1 MNIFNTVTVCLLPVA
16 VEPQR
21 HSVEPANV
29 VKPSPLN
36 RPPPTSVVA
45 APPPQ
50 SHGSHTQSS
59 TEGLSLSPACNE
71 YASFLRQTYLDNTIT
86 SHQKWPPV
94 AVKKYINLASIEK
107 NNKRD
112 LDDFTK
118 AAAFRG
124 DIDAIV
130 CKKEPFQLEQLAK
143 LPDGSKP
150 KLVLVEGAPGAGKST
165 FAWKFCHQWGK
176 RKLLGEY
183 PLLVLLRLREKAMQ
197 DASSIADLFYHPKR
211 RIRPALAEEIEESQ
225 GEGLLLVL
233 EGFDDAAPSLQKEGS
248 LLMNIIS
255 GRLLPKATI
264 LVTSRPSAT
273 AVIHRTCA
281 SRISQH
287 IEVLGFTKDD
297 INSYIQAAMPQS
309 AHSTFEQYLS
319 LHPHIRAMMYNPL
332 HCAIAVEVYKVRQA
346 ASKSDARTITELYKA
361 LLIDLLLRYLYAHP
375 EYKDREWTLNSFTD
389 LPSEVYTQLCEI
401 SRLAYKGTCKGQTT
415 FLLPPGKLETL
426 GLLQVVP
433 ALYHG
438 RGVESSYSFLH
449 LTVQEFLTAFYLTCC
464 DNRVLIQ
471 VFREEYRNPRWQT
484 VLRFLAG
491 LTRLAFL
498 FADRSL
504 WQWLMAML
512 RIERNSPQSL
522 RSVDSLSVVHWVH
535 ESQNSRV
542 LEFFGNTSIE
552 YRNRTVTPF
561 ECYELGFCVAQCGV
575 RTLKLEGCCI
585 DKEGA
590 AMLALGMKCQE
601 PTNIRMKQLSL
612 HFNNDI
618 LLGQAGAVE
627 LLSVITAFPCLTTV
641 DLRDTNIGLEDC
653 QVLGQ
658 MMSSHTQLMELNIGN
673 NALSSEAI
681 KLVIAGIGRNENT
694 KLEKLDLSENTFTL
708 EDTTALSSLIMVN
721 NTITHLELWRC
732 GIGPNG
738 SCLLAA
744 ALKNNS
750 SLKYIN
756 INYNDI
762 QDKGGVAIASALK
775 VNHTLEN
782 IIIRDYSMGADGVSQ
797 LVASA
802 RYGLKI
808 ELYWHYK
815 ASINWYHWI
824 SPNISWW

>member
-1 MNIFNTVTVCLLPVA
+1 MFSVTV
-16 VEPQR
+16 EPR
-21 HSVEPANV
+21 SHSVEPANV
-29 VKPSPLN
+29 VEPSPRN
-36 RPPPTSVVA
+36 RPPPTSAVP

-50 SHGSHTQSS
+50 SHGPHTQSS
-59 TEGLSLSPACNE
+59 TEGLSLSPACSE
-71 YASFLRQTYLDNTIT
+71 YASFLRQTYLDATIT

-94 AVKKYINLASIEK
+94 AVKKYINLASIDK
-107 NNKRD
+107 NNKCD

-124 DIDAIV
+124 DIDAII

-165 FAWKFCHQWGK
+165 FAWKFCRQWGK
-176 RKLLGEY
+176 RKLLGES

-197 DASSIADLFYHPKR
+197 DASTIADLFYHPD
-211 RIRPALAEEIEESQ
+211 PEIQKGTVSHLQRSQ

-233 EGFDDAAPSLQKEGS
+233 EGFDEAAPSLQNEGS

-264 LVTSRPSAT
+264 IVTSRPSAT

-287 IEVLGFTKDD
+287 IEVLGFTKED

-309 AHSTFEQYLS
+309 AHSSFEQYLS
-319 LHPHIRAMMYNPL
+319 LHPHIKAMMYNPL

-401 SRLAYKGTCKGQTT
+401 SRLAYEGTCKGQTT

-426 GLLQVVP
+426 GLLQDVP

-449 LTVQEFLTAFYLTCC
+449 LTVQEFLTAFHLSRC
-464 DNRVLIQ
+464 DIRVLIQ

-504 WQWLMAML
+504 WQQLKVVF
-512 RIERNSPQSL
+512 RIERNSAQSL

-542 LEFFGNTSIE
+542 LEFFFGDTPDIE
-552 YRNRTVTPF
+552 YDSRTLTPF
-561 ECYELGFCVAQCGV
+561 DCYELGFCVAQCGV
-575 RTLKLEGCCI
+575 RTLELERCGI
-585 DKEGA
+585 DKEGV

-601 PTNIRMKQLSL
+601 PANIRMKQLSL
-612 HFNNDI
+612 WGN
-618 LLGQAGAVE
+618 LGIGRAGAVE
-627 LLSVITAFPCLTTV
+627 LLSVVAAFPCLTT
-641 DLRDTNIGLEDC
+641 LNLSSTNIGLEDC
-653 QVLGQ
+653 QVLGR
-658 MMSSHTQLMELNIGN
+658 MMSSHTQLKELNIGAN
-673 NALSSEAI
+673 SLSSEAI
-681 KLVIAGIGRNENT
+681 QLVISGIGSNENT
-694 KLEKLDLSENTFTL
+694 KLEKLILSWNTFSLENT
-708 EDTTALSSLIMVN
+708 EALSSLLMVN
-721 NTITHLELWRC
+721 NTIKHLDLWHC
-732 GIGPNG
+732 GIGPDG
-738 SCLLAA
+738 SC

-750 SLKYIN
+750 TLKYID
-756 INYNDI
+756 ISYNGI

-775 VNHTLEN
+775 VNRTLEH
-782 IIIRDYSMGADGVSQ
+782 IEIRDDTIGAEGICQ

-802 RYGLKI
+802 RYGLKL
-808 ELYWHYK
+808 ELHYNHKSAVKWH
-815 ASINWYHWI
+815 HRI
-824 SPNISWW
+824 SPNISWSYYV

>member
-1 MNIFNTVTVCLLPVA
+1 MFSVA
-16 VEPQR
+16 VEPR
-21 HSVEPANV
+21 SHSVEPANV
-29 VKPSPLN
+29 VEPSPRN
-36 RPPPTSVVA
+36 RPPPTSAVP

-50 SHGSHTQSS
+50 SHGPRTQSS
-59 TEGLSLSPACNE
+59 TEGLFLSPACSE
-71 YASFLRQTYLDNTIT
+71 YASFLRQTYLDATIT

-94 AVKKYINLASIEK
+94 AVKKYINLASIAKGTEEGK
-107 NNKRD
+107 KCD

-130 CKKEPFQLEQLAK
+130 CRKEPFQLKQLAK

-150 KLVLVEGAPGAGKST
+150 KLVLVEGAPGVGKST
-165 FAWKFCHQWGK
+165 FAWKFCRQWGK

-183 PLLVLLRLREKAMQ
+183 PLLVLLRLRQKAMQ
-197 DASSIADLFYHPKR
+197 DASSIADLFYHPKD
-211 RIRPALAEEIEESQ
+211 RIQADVTQEMKESQ
-225 GEGLLLVL
+225 GEGSLLVL
-233 EGFDDAAPSLQKEGS
+233 EGFDEAAPSLQKDGS

-255 GRLLPKATI
+255 GCLLPKATI

-287 IEVLGFTKDD
+287 IEVLGFTKED
-297 INSYIQAAMPQS
+297 INSYIKVAVPQS

-319 LHPHIRAMMYNPL
+319 LHPHIKAMMYNPL

-346 ASKSDARTITELYKA
+346 ASKSGARTITELYKA

-375 EYKDREWTLNSFTD
+375 EYKDREWTLNTFTD
-389 LPSEVYTQLCEI
+389 LPSEVYTQLCET
-401 SRLAYKGTCKGQTT
+401 SRLAYEGTCKGQTT

-426 GLLQVVP
+426 GLLQDIP

-449 LTVQEFLTAFYLTCC
+449 LRVQEFLTAFHLSRC
-464 DNRVLIQ
+464 DIRVLIQ
-471 VFREEYRNPRWQT
+471 VCREEYRNHRWQT

-504 WQWLMAML
+504 WQRIKVVF

-542 LEFFGNTSIE
+542 LEFFFGDTPDIE
-552 YRNRTVTPF
+552 YDSRTVTPF
-561 ECYELGFCVAQCGV
+561 DCYELGVCVAQCGV
-575 RTLKLEGCCI
+575 RTLKLQQCSI

-601 PTNIRMKQLSL
+601 PAKIRMTQLSL
-612 HFNNDI
+612 SGNYI
-618 LLGQAGAVE
+618 IGRAGAVE
-627 LLSVITAFPCLTTV
+627 LLSVVAAFPCLTTLN
-641 DLRDTNIGLEDC
+641 LRYTNIGLEVC
-653 QVLGQ
+653 QVLGR
-658 MMSSHTQLMELNIGN
+658 MMSSHTQLKELDIALNY
-673 NALSSEAI
+673 LSSEAI
-681 KLVIAGIGRNENT
+681 QLVISGIGGNENT
-694 KLEKLDLSENTFTL
+694 KLEKLILLNNTFSLGNT
-708 EDTTALSSLIMVN
+708 EALSSLLMVN
-721 NTITHLELWRC
+721 NTIKHLNLRCC
-732 GIGPNG
+732 GIGPDG

-744 ALKNNS
+744 GLKNNS
-750 SLKYIN
+750 SLKYIRIGGN
-756 INYNDI
+756 RI

-775 VNHTLEN
+775 VNRTLEH
-782 IIIRDYSMGADGVSQ
+782 IDIRDDTIGAEGICQ

-802 RYGLKI
+802 RYGLKL
-808 ELYWHYK
+808 ELHDIHKSAVKWH
-815 ASINWYHWI
+815 HRI
-824 SPNISWW
+824 SPNISW

>member
-1 MNIFNTVTVCLLPVA
+1 MFSVA
-16 VEPQR
+16 VEPR
-21 HSVEPANV
+21 SHSVEPANIV
-29 VKPSPLN
+29 EPAPRN
-36 RPPPTSVVA
+36 RPPPTSAVP

-50 SHGSHTQSS
+50 SHGPHTQSS
-59 TEGLSLSPACNE
+59 TEGLSQSPACSE
-71 YASFLRQTYLDNTIT
+71 YASFLRQTYLDATIT

-94 AVKKYINLASIEK
+94 AVKKYINLASIAKGAEDGK
-107 NNKRD
+107 KCD

-150 KLVLVEGAPGAGKST
+150 KVVLVEGAPGAGKST
-165 FAWKFCHQWGK
+165 FAWKFCRQWGK

-197 DASSIADLFYHPKR
+197 DASSIADLFYHPD
-211 RIRPALAEEIEESQ
+211 PEIQKGTVSHLQ
-225 GEGLLLVL
+225 RSHGEGLLLVL
-233 EGFDDAAPSLQKEGS
+233 EGFDEAAPSLQKDGS

-255 GRLLPKATI
+255 GRHLPKATI

-287 IEVLGFTKDD
+287 IEVLGFTKED

-309 AHSTFEQYLS
+309 VHSSFEQYLS
-319 LHPHIRAMMYNPL
+319 LHPHIKAMMYNPL

-401 SRLAYKGTCKGQTT
+401 SRLAYEGTCKGQTT

-426 GLLQVVP
+426 GLLQDVP

-449 LTVQEFLTAFYLTCC
+449 LTVQEFLTAFHLSCC
-464 DNRVLIQ
+464 DIRVLIQ

-504 WQWLMAML
+504 WQRLKVVF
-512 RIERNSPQSL
+512 RVERNSPQSL
-522 RSVDSLSVVHWVH
+522 RSVDLLSVVHWVH

-542 LEFFGNTSIE
+542 LEFFFGDTPDIIASHFVF
-552 YRNRTVTPF
+552 RTVTPF
-561 ECYELGFCVAQCGV
+561 DCYELGFCVAQCGV
-575 RTLKLEGCCI
+575 RTLKLERCSI
-585 DKEGA
+585 DKEGV

-601 PTNIRMKQLSL
+601 PANIRMTQLSL
-612 HFNNDI
+612 WGNGGI
-618 LLGQAGAVE
+618 GRAGAVE
-627 LLSVITAFPCLTTV
+627 LLSVVAAFPCLTTL
-641 DLRDTNIGLEDC
+641 DLSRTNIGLEGC
-653 QVLGQ
+653 QVLSR
-658 MMSSHTQLMELNIGN
+658 MMSSHTQLKELDIGFN
-673 NALSSEAI
+673 SLSSEAI
-681 KLVIAGIGRNENT
+681 QLVISGIGSNENT
-694 KLEKLDLSENTFTL
+694 KLEELILSFNTLSL
-708 EDTTALSSLIMVN
+708 ETTEALSSLLMVN
-721 NTITHLELWRC
+721 NTIKHLELRWC
-732 GIGPNG
+732 DIGPDG

-750 SLKYIN
+750 TLKYIN
-756 INYNDI
+756 ISRNGI

-775 VNHTLEN
+775 VNRTLEH
-782 IIIRDYSMGADGVSQ
+782 IDIRDNTIGAEGICQ

-802 RYGLKI
+802 RYGLK
-808 ELYWHYK
+808 LDLHDKHKSAVKWH
-815 ASINWYHWI
+815 HRI
-824 SPNISWW
+824 SPNISW

>member
-1 MNIFNTVTVCLLPVA
+1 MP
-16 VEPQR
+16 
-21 HSVEPANV
+21 
-29 VKPSPLN
+29 
-36 RPPPTSVVA
+36 

-50 SHGSHTQSS
+50 SHGPHTQSS
-59 TEGLSLSPACNE
+59 TEGLSLSPACSE
-71 YASFLRQTYLDNTIT
+71 YASFLRQTYLDATIT

-94 AVKKYINLASIEK
+94 AVKKYINLASIAKEADDGK
-107 NNKRD
+107 ECD

-118 AAAFRG
+118 AAVFRG

-165 FAWKFCHQWGK
+165 FAWKFCRQWGK

-211 RIRPALAEEIEESQ
+211 NIRASLAQEVEESQ

-233 EGFDDAAPSLQKEGS
+233 EGFDEAALSLQKEGS

-287 IEVLGFTKDD
+287 IEVLGFTKED

-309 AHSTFEQYLS
+309 AHSSFEQYLS
-319 LHPHIRAMMYNPL
+319 LHPHIKAMMYNPL

-375 EYKDREWTLNSFTD
+375 EYKDREWTLNSLTD

-401 SRLAYKGTCKGQTT
+401 SRLAYEGTCKGQTT

-426 GLLQVVP
+426 GLLQDVP

-449 LTVQEFLTAFYLTCC
+449 LTVQEFLTAFHLSRC
-464 DNRVLIQ
+464 DIRVLIQ

-491 LTRLAFL
+491 LTRLDFL

-504 WQWLMAML
+504 WQQLKVVF
-512 RIERNSPQSL
+512 RIERNSLQSL

-542 LEFFGNTSIE
+542 LEFFFGDTPDIE
-552 YRNRTVTPF
+552 FGRRIVTPF
-561 ECYELGFCVAQCGV
+561 DCYELGFCVAQCGV
-575 RTLKLEGCCI
+575 RTLKLEGCYI

-601 PTNIRMKQLSL
+601 PANIRMMQLTLDWS
-612 HFNNDI
+612 DI
-618 LLGQAGAVE
+618 GRAGAVE
-627 LLSVITAFPCLTTV
+627 LLSVVAAFPCLTTLN
-641 DLRDTNIGLEDC
+641 LRDTYIGLEDC
-653 QVLGQ
+653 QVLGR
-658 MMSSHTQLMELNIGN
+658 MMSSRTKLKELVISCNS
-673 NALSSEAI
+673 LSSEAI
-681 KLVIAGIGRNENT
+681 QLVISGIGSNENT
-694 KLEKLDLSENTFTL
+694 KLKKLSLSFNTFTL
-708 EDTTALSSLIMVN
+708 ENTEALSSLLMVN
-721 NTITHLELWRC
+721 KTIKHLNLWCC
-732 GIGPNG
+732 GIGPDG

-744 ALKNNS
+744 ALKKNS
-750 SLKYIN
+750 TLKYI
-756 INYNDI
+756 DI
-762 QDKGGVAIASALK
+762 GLNGIQYKGGVAIASALK
-775 VNHTLEN
+775 VNRTLEHIN
-782 IIIRDYSMGADGVSQ
+782 IRDNTIGAEGICQ

-802 RYGLKI
+802 RYGLKL
-808 ELYWHYK
+808 ELFDIHKVKWHLK
-815 ASINWYHWI
+815 I
-824 SPNISWW
+824 STNISWL

>member
-1 MNIFNTVTVCLLPVA
+1 MFSVA
-16 VEPQR
+16 VEPR
-21 HSVEPANV
+21 SHSVEPANV
-29 VKPSPLN
+29 VEPSPRN
-36 RPPPTSVVA
+36 RPPPTSAVP

-50 SHGSHTQSS
+50 SHGPHTQSS
-59 TEGLSLSPACNE
+59 TEGLSLSPACSE
-71 YASFLRQTYLDNTIT
+71 YASFLRQTYLDDTIT

-94 AVKKYINLASIEK
+94 AVKKYINLASITKGTEDGK
-107 NNKRD
+107 KCD

-165 FAWKFCHQWGK
+165 FAWKFCRQWGK

-211 RIRPALAEEIEESQ
+211 NVRASLAQEIEESQ

-233 EGFDDAAPSLQKEGS
+233 EGFDEAAPSLQKEDS
-248 LLMNIIS
+248 LLLNIIC

-287 IEVLGFTKDD
+287 IEVLGFTKED

-309 AHSTFEQYLS
+309 AHSSFEQYLS
-319 LHPHIRAMMYNPL
+319 LHPHIKSMMYNPL
-332 HCAIAVEVYKVRQA
+332 HCAIAVEVYKVRQT

-401 SRLAYKGTCKGQTT
+401 SRLAYEGTCKGQTT

-426 GLLQVVP
+426 GLLQDFP

-449 LTVQEFLTAFYLTCC
+449 LTVQEFLTAFHLSRC
-464 DNRVLIQ
+464 DIRVLIQ

-498 FADRSL
+498 FGDLSL
-504 WQWLMAML
+504 WQRLMVAFG
-512 RIERNSPQSL
+512 IERNYPQSL

-542 LEFFGNTSIE
+542 LEFFFGDTPDIE
-552 YRNRTVTPF
+552 YSGRSVTPF
-561 ECYELGFCVAQCGV
+561 DCYELGFCVAQCGV
-575 RTLKLEGCCI
+575 RTLKLEVCSI

-601 PTNIRMKQLSL
+601 PANIRMKQLSL
-612 HFNNDI
+612 LGNDDI
-618 LLGQAGAVE
+618 GRAGAVE
-627 LLSVITAFPCLTTV
+627 LLSVVAAFPCLTTLN
-641 DLRDTNIGLEDC
+641 LRDTDIGLEDC
-653 QVLGQ
+653 QVLGR
-658 MMSSHTQLMELNIGN
+658 MMASHTQLKELDIGYN
-673 NALSSEAI
+673 SLSSEAI
-681 KLVIAGIGRNENT
+681 QLVISGIGSNENT
-694 KLEKLDLSENTFTL
+694 KLEKLILFINTFTL
-708 EDTTALSSLIMVN
+708 ENTEALSSLLMVN
-721 NTITHLELWRC
+721 NTIKHLELWGC

-738 SCLLAA
+738 SGLLAA

-750 SLKYIN
+750 TLKYIDISN
-756 INYNDI
+756 NGI

-775 VNHTLEN
+775 VNRTLEH
-782 IIIRDYSMGADGVSQ
+782 IIIQDYTIGAEGICQ

-802 RYGLKI
+802 RYGLKV
-808 ELYWHYK
+808 ELHYK
-815 ASINWYHWI
+815 LKSAVKWHHRI

>member
-1 MNIFNTVTVCLLPVA
+1 MFSVA
-16 VEPQR
+16 VEPR
-21 HSVEPANV
+21 SHSVEAANV
-29 VKPSPLN
+29 VEPSPRN
-36 RPPPTSVVA
+36 RPPPTSAVP

-50 SHGSHTQSS
+50 SHGPHTQSS
-59 TEGLSLSPACNE
+59 TEGLSLSPACSE
-71 YASFLRQTYLDNTIT
+71 YASFLRQTYLDDTIT

-94 AVKKYINLASIEK
+94 AVKKYINLASIAKGAEDGK
-107 NNKRD
+107 QCD

-165 FAWKFCHQWGK
+165 FAWKFCRQWGK

-197 DASSIADLFYHPKR
+197 DASSIADLFYHPKD
-211 RIRPALAEEIEESQ
+211 RIQTDIAQEMKESQ

-233 EGFDDAAPSLQKEGS
+233 EGFDEAAPSLQKDGS

-287 IEVLGFTKDD
+287 IEVLGFTKED

-309 AHSTFEQYLS
+309 AHSSFEQYLS
-319 LHPHIRAMMYNPL
+319 LHPHIKAMMYNPL

-389 LPSEVYTQLCEI
+389 LPSEVFTQLCEI
-401 SRLAYKGTCKGQTT
+401 SRLAYEGTCKGQTT

-426 GLLQVVP
+426 GLLQDVP

-438 RGVESSYSFLH
+438 RGVESCYSFLH
-449 LTVQEFLTAFYLTCC
+449 LTVQEFLTAFHLSRC
-464 DNRVLIQ
+464 DTRVLIQ

-491 LTRLAFL
+491 LTRLDFL

-504 WQWLMAML
+504 WQRLKVVF

-542 LEFFGNTSIE
+542 LEFFFGDSPDIE
-552 YRNRTVTPF
+552 CYSTVTPF
-561 ECYELGFCVAQCGV
+561 DCYELGFCVAQCGV
-575 RTLKLEGCCI
+575 RTLKLWGCSI

-601 PTNIRMKQLSL
+601 PANIRMKQL
-612 HFNNDI
+612 
-618 LLGQAGAVE
+618 LLCGNAGIGRAGAVE
-627 LLSVITAFPCLTTV
+627 LLSVVAAFPCLTT
-641 DLRDTNIGLEDC
+641 LNLWCTNIGLEDC
-653 QVLGQ
+653 QVLGR
-658 MMSSHTQLMELNIGN
+658 MMSSHTQLKVLDICENS
-673 NALSSEAI
+673 LSSEAI
-681 KLVIAGIGRNENT
+681 QLVISGIGSNENT
-694 KLEKLDLSENTFTL
+694 NLEKLILSNSAFSLENT
-708 EDTTALSSLIMVN
+708 EALSSLLMVN
-721 NTITHLELWRC
+721 NTIKHLELLDC
-732 GIGPNG
+732 GIGPDG

-744 ALKNNS
+744 VLKNNS
-750 SLKYIN
+750 TLKYVN
-756 INYNDI
+756 ISYNGI

-775 VNHTLEN
+775 VNRTLEH
-782 IIIRDYSMGADGVSQ
+782 IRIRDTTIGAEGICQ

-802 RYGLKI
+802 RYGLKL
-808 ELYWHYK
+808 ELHYIHKSAVKWHHR
-815 ASINWYHWI
+815 IN
-824 SPNISWW
+824 PNISWP

>member
-1 MNIFNTVTVCLLPVA
+1 MFSVA
-16 VEPQR
+16 VEPR
-21 HSVEPANV
+21 SHSVEPANV
-29 VKPSPLN
+29 VEPSPRN
-36 RPPPTSVVA
+36 RPPPTSAVP

-50 SHGSHTQSS
+50 SHGPHTQSS
-59 TEGLSLSPACNE
+59 TEGLSLSPACSE
-71 YASFLRQTYLDNTIT
+71 YASFLRQTYLDDTIT

-94 AVKKYINLASIEK
+94 AVKKYINLASITKGTEDGK
-107 NNKRD
+107 KCD

-165 FAWKFCHQWGK
+165 FAWKFCRQWGK

-211 RIRPALAEEIEESQ
+211 NVRASLAQEIEESQ
-225 GEGLLLVL
+225 GKGLLLVL
-233 EGFDDAAPSLQKEGS
+233 EGFDEAAPSLQKEDS
-248 LLMNIIS
+248 LLLNIIC

-287 IEVLGFTKDD
+287 IEVLGFTKED

-309 AHSTFEQYLS
+309 AHSSFEQYLS
-319 LHPHIRAMMYNPL
+319 LHPHIKAMMYNPL

-401 SRLAYKGTCKGQTT
+401 SRLAYEGTCKGQTT

-426 GLLQVVP
+426 GLLQDVP

-449 LTVQEFLTAFYLTCC
+449 LTVQEFLTAFHLSRC
-464 DNRVLIQ
+464 DIRVLIQ
-471 VFREEYRNPRWQT
+471 VFREEYRNSRWQT

-491 LTRLAFL
+491 LTRLTFL
-498 FADRSL
+498 FADRSP
-504 WQWLMAML
+504 WQRLKVVF
-512 RIERNSPQSL
+512 RIERNSSQSL
-522 RSVDSLSVVHWVH
+522 RSVDSLSVVPWVH

-542 LEFFGNTSIE
+542 LEFFFGDTPDIE
-552 YRNRTVTPF
+552 YGGRTLTPF
-561 ECYELGFCVAQCGV
+561 DCYELGFCVAQCGV
-575 RTLKLEGCCI
+575 RTLNLEGCRI

-601 PTNIRMKQLSL
+601 PANIRMKQLSL
-612 HFNNDI
+612 YLNKDI
-618 LLGQAGAVE
+618 GQAGAVE
-627 LLSVITAFPCLTTV
+627 LLSVVAAFPCLTTLN
-641 DLRDTNIGLEDC
+641 LRLTDIGLEDC
-653 QVLGQ
+653 QVLSR
-658 MMSSHTQLMELNIGN
+658 MSLHTQLKELDIAYNS
-673 NALSSEAI
+673 LSSEALQ
-681 KLVIAGIGRNENT
+681 LVISGIGSNENT
-694 KLEKLDLSENTFTL
+694 KLEKLILSFNTFSLENT
-708 EDTTALSSLIMVN
+708 EALSSLLMVN
-721 NTITHLELWRC
+721 NTIKHLDLWHC
-732 GIGPNG
+732 DIGPDG

-744 ALKNNS
+744 AFKNNS
-750 SLKYIN
+750 TLKYID
-756 INYNDI
+756 INGNGI

-775 VNHTLEN
+775 VNRTLEH
-782 IIIRDYSMGADGVSQ
+782 ISIRDDTIGAEGICQ

-802 RYGLKI
+802 RYGLKL
-808 ELYWHYK
+808 ELFDQHKSAVKWH
-815 ASINWYHWI
+815 HRI
-824 SPNISWW
+824 SPNISWS

>member
-1 MNIFNTVTVCLLPVA
+1 MFSVA
-16 VEPQR
+16 VEPR
-21 HSVEPANV
+21 SHSVEPANV
-29 VKPSPLN
+29 VEPSPRN
-36 RPPPTSVVA
+36 RAPPTSAVP

-50 SHGSHTQSS
+50 SHGPHTQSS
-59 TEGLSLSPACNE
+59 TEGLSLSPACSE
-71 YASFLRQTYLDNTIT
+71 YASFLRHTYLDTTIT

-94 AVKKYINLASIEK
+94 AVKKYINLASIDK

-130 CKKEPFQLEQLAK
+130 CKKEPFQLKQLAK

-165 FAWKFCHQWGK
+165 FAWKFCRQWGK

-197 DASSIADLFYHPKR
+197 DASSIADLFYHPKKNVR
-211 RIRPALAEEIEESQ
+211 VALAHEIEESE

-233 EGFDDAAPSLQKEGS
+233 EGFDEAAPSLQKDGS

-287 IEVLGFTKDD
+287 IEVLGFTKED

-309 AHSTFEQYLS
+309 AHSSFEQYLS
-319 LHPHIRAMMYNPL
+319 LHPHIKAMMYNPL

-346 ASKSDARTITELYKA
+346 ASKSDVRTITELYKA

-401 SRLAYKGTCKGQTT
+401 SRLAYEGTCKGQTT

-426 GLLQVVP
+426 GLLQDVP

-449 LTVQEFLTAFYLTCC
+449 LTVQEFLTAFHLSRC
-464 DNRVLIQ
+464 DIRVLIQ

-491 LTRLAFL
+491 LTRPAFL

-504 WQWLMAML
+504 WQRLKVVF

-542 LEFFGNTSIE
+542 LEFFFGDTPDIE
-552 YRNRTVTPF
+552 FYHRTVTPF
-561 ECYELGFCVAQCGV
+561 DCYELGFCVAQCGV
-575 RTLKLEGCCI
+575 RTLELEVCSI
-585 DKEGA
+585 DKEDA

-601 PTNIRMKQLSL
+601 PANIRLKQLSL
-612 HFNNDI
+612 LRNDDI
-618 LLGQAGAVE
+618 GRAGAVE
-627 LLSVITAFPCLTTV
+627 LLSVVAAFPCLIT
-641 DLRDTNIGLEDC
+641 LNLWRTNIDLEDC
-653 QVLGQ
+653 QVLGR
-658 MMSSHTQLMELNIGN
+658 MMSSHPQLMELDIGAN
-673 NALSSEAI
+673 SLSSEAI
-681 KLVIAGIGRNENT
+681 QLVISGIGSNENT
-694 KLEKLDLSENTFTL
+694 KLEKLILSLNTFSLENT
-708 EDTTALSSLIMVN
+708 EVLSSLLMVN
-721 NTITHLELWRC
+721 NTIKHLDLRRC
-732 GIGPNG
+732 GIGPDG

-750 SLKYIN
+750 TLKYIDICGN
-756 INYNDI
+756 IID
-762 QDKGGVAIASALK
+762 DKGGFAIASALK
-775 VNHTLEN
+775 VNRTLKH
-782 IIIRDYSMGADGVSQ
+782 IIIRDGTIGAEGICQ

-802 RYGLKI
+802 RYGLKL
-808 ELYWHYK
+808 ELYDFHKSAVKWHHK
-815 ASINWYHWI
+815 MR
-824 SPNISWW
+824 PNISWL

>member
-1 MNIFNTVTVCLLPVA
+1 MFSVA
-16 VEPQR
+16 VEPR
-21 HSVEPANV
+21 SHSVEPANV
-29 VKPSPLN
+29 VEPSPGN
-36 RPPPTSVVA
+36 RPPPTSAVP

-50 SHGSHTQSS
+50 SHGPHTQSS
-59 TEGLSLSPACNE
+59 TEGLSLSPACSE
-71 YASFLRQTYLDNTIT
+71 YASFLRQTYLDATIT

-94 AVKKYINLASIEK
+94 AVKKYINLASIAKGTEDGK
-107 NNKRD
+107 KCD
-112 LDDFTK
+112 LDDFTQ

-165 FAWKFCHQWGK
+165 FAWKFCRQWGK

-197 DASSIADLFYHPKR
+197 DASSIADLFYHPD
-211 RIRPALAEEIEESQ
+211 PEIQKGTVSHLQRSQ

-233 EGFDDAAPSLQKEGS
+233 EGFDEAAPSLQKDGS

-264 LVTSRPSAT
+264 FVTSRPSAT

-287 IEVLGFTKDD
+287 IEVLGFTKED

-309 AHSTFEQYLS
+309 AHSSFEQYLS
-319 LHPHIRAMMYNPL
+319 LHPHIKAMMYNPL

-346 ASKSDARTITELYKA
+346 ASKSGARTITELYKA

-401 SRLAYKGTCKGQTT
+401 SRLAYEGTCKGQTT

-426 GLLQVVP
+426 GLLQDVP

-449 LTVQEFLTAFYLTCC
+449 LTVQEFLTAFHLSRC
-464 DNRVLIQ
+464 DIRVLIK
-471 VFREEYRNPRWQT
+471 VFREEYRNPKWQT

-491 LTRLAFL
+491 LTQLTFL

-504 WQWLMAML
+504 WQRMKVAFG
-512 RIERNSPQSL
+512 IEKNSPQSL

-542 LEFFGNTSIE
+542 LEFFFGDTPDIE
-552 YRNRTVTPF
+552 CRFRTVTPF
-561 ECYELGFCVAQCGV
+561 DCYELGFCVAQCGV
-575 RTLKLEGCCI
+575 RTLKLEGCRI

-601 PTNIRMKQLSL
+601 PANICMKQLSL
-612 HFNNDI
+612 WGNNGI
-618 LLGQAGAVE
+618 GRAGAVE
-627 LLSVITAFPCLTTV
+627 LLSVVAAFPCLTT
-641 DLRDTNIGLEDC
+641 LNLWHTNIGLEDC
-653 QVLGQ
+653 QVLGR
-658 MMSSHTQLMELNIGN
+658 MMSSHTQLKELDIGYN
-673 NALSSEAI
+673 SLSSEAI
-681 KLVIAGIGRNENT
+681 QLVMSGFGSNENT
-694 KLEKLDLSENTFTL
+694 KLEKLILSINTFSLENT
-708 EDTTALSSLIMVN
+708 EALSSLLMVN
-721 NTITHLELWRC
+721 NTIKHLELRC
-732 GIGPNG
+732 CDIGPDG

-750 SLKYIN
+750 TLKHIDIGDN
-756 INYNDI
+756 GI

-775 VNHTLEN
+775 VNCTLEH
-782 IIIRDYSMGADGVSQ
+782 ISIVDDTIGADGICQ

-802 RYGLKI
+802 RYGLKL
-808 ELYWHYK
+808 ELVDTHKSAVKWH
-815 ASINWYHWI
+815 HRI
-824 SPNISWW
+824 SPNISWWYM

>member
-1 MNIFNTVTVCLLPVA
+1 MAVFSVA
-16 VEPQR
+16 
-21 HSVEPANV
+21 VEPANV
-29 VKPSPLN
+29 VEPSPRN
-36 RPPPTSVVA
+36 RPPPTSAVP
-45 APPPQ
+45 APPHQ
-50 SHGSHTQSS
+50 SHGTHTQSS
-59 TEGLSLSPACNE
+59 TEGLSLSPACSE
-71 YASFLRQTYLDNTIT
+71 YASFLRQTYLDDTIT

-94 AVKKYINLASIEK
+94 AVKKYINLASITKGVEDGK
-107 NNKRD
+107 ECD

-165 FAWKFCHQWGK
+165 FAWKFCRQWGK
-176 RKLLGEY
+176 HKLLGEY

-197 DASSIADLFYHPKR
+197 DASSIADMFYHPD
-211 RIRPALAEEIEESQ
+211 PEIQKCTVSHVQRSQ

-233 EGFDDAAPSLQKEGS
+233 EGFDEAAPSLQKDGS

-287 IEVLGFTKDD
+287 IEVLGFTKED
-297 INSYIQAAMPQS
+297 INSYIKATMPQS
-309 AHSTFEQYLS
+309 AHSSFEQYLS
-319 LHPHIRAMMYNPL
+319 LHPHIKSMMYNPL

-375 EYKDREWTLNSFTD
+375 EYKDREWTLNSLTD

-401 SRLAYKGTCKGQTT
+401 SRLAYEGTCKGQTT

-426 GLLQVVP
+426 GLLQDVP

-449 LTVQEFLTAFYLTCC
+449 LTVQEFLTAFHLSRC
-464 DNRVLIQ
+464 DIRVLIQ

-504 WQWLMAML
+504 WQRLKVVFCV
-512 RIERNSPQSL
+512 ERNSPQSL

-542 LEFFGNTSIE
+542 LEFFFGDTPDIE
-552 YRNRTVTPF
+552 YRRRTVTPF
-561 ECYELGFCVAQCGV
+561 DCYELGFCVAQCGV
-575 RTLKLEGCCI
+575 RTLKLEFCSI

-590 AMLALGMKCQE
+590 AMLALGMKYQE
-601 PTNIRMKQLSL
+601 PANICMKQLSL
-612 HFNNDI
+612 SGNDGI
-618 LLGQAGAVE
+618 GAVE
-627 LLSVITAFPCLTTV
+627 LLSVVAAFSCLTTLNL
-641 DLRDTNIGLEDC
+641 DETNIGLEDC
-653 QVLGQ
+653 QVFVRI
-658 MMSSHTQLMELNIGN
+658 MSSHTQLKELNIGYN
-673 NALSSEAI
+673 SLSSEAI
-681 KLVIAGIGRNENT
+681 QLVISVIGSNENT
-694 KLEKLDLSENTFTL
+694 KLEKLILFINTFSLENT
-708 EDTTALSSLIMVN
+708 EALSSLLMVN
-721 NTITHLELWRC
+721 NTIKHLELWGC

-738 SCLLAA
+738 SGLLAA

-750 SLKYIN
+750 TLKYIDISN
-756 INYNDI
+756 NGI

-775 VNHTLEN
+775 VNRTLEH
-782 IIIRDYSMGADGVSQ
+782 IDIQDDTIGAEGICQ

-802 RYGLKI
+802 RYGLKLHLSGI
-808 ELYWHYK
+808 HYSAVKWH
-815 ASINWYHWI
+815 HRI
-824 SPNISWW
+824 SPNISWS

>member
-1 MNIFNTVTVCLLPVA
+1 MFSVV
-16 VEPQR
+16 
-21 HSVEPANV
+21 VEPANV
-29 VKPSPLN
+29 VEPSPRN
-36 RPPPTSVVA
+36 RPPPTSAVP

-50 SHGSHTQSS
+50 SHGLHTQSS
-59 TEGLSLSPACNE
+59 TKGLSLSPACSE
-71 YASFLRQTYLDNTIT
+71 YASFLRQTYLDATIT

-94 AVKKYINLASIEK
+94 AVKKYINLASIAKGAEDGK
-107 NNKRD
+107 TCD

-130 CKKEPFQLEQLAK
+130 CKKEPFELEQLAK

-165 FAWKFCHQWGK
+165 FAWKFCRQWGK

-197 DASSIADLFYHPKR
+197 DASSIADLFYLPKD
-211 RIRPALAEEIEESQ
+211 RIQADIVQEMKESQ

-233 EGFDDAAPSLQKEGS
+233 EGFDEAAPSLQKDGS
-248 LLMNIIS
+248 IFMNIIS

-287 IEVLGFTKDD
+287 IEVLGFTKED

-309 AHSTFEQYLS
+309 AHSSFEQYLS
-319 LHPHIRAMMYNPL
+319 LHPHIKAMMYNPL
-332 HCAIAVEVYKVRQA
+332 HCVIAVEVYKVRQA
-346 ASKSDARTITELYKA
+346 TSKSDARTITELYKA

-426 GLLQVVP
+426 GLLQDVP

-449 LTVQEFLTAFYLTCC
+449 PTVQEFLTAFHLSCC
-464 DNRVLIQ
+464 DIQVLIQ

-498 FADRSL
+498 FGDQSL
-504 WQWLMAML
+504 WQRLMVAFG
-512 RIERNSPQSL
+512 IEKNSPQSL
-522 RSVDSLSVVHWVH
+522 QSVDLLSVVHWVH

-542 LEFFGNTSIE
+542 LKFFFGGTPDIE
-552 YRNRTVTPF
+552 YGSRTLTPF
-561 ECYELGFCVAQCGV
+561 DCYELGFCVAQCGV
-575 RTLKLEGCCI
+575 RTLKLEGCSI

-601 PTNIRMKQLSL
+601 PANICMKQLSL
-612 HFNNDI
+612 WGNNGI
-618 LLGQAGAVE
+618 GRAGAVE
-627 LLSVITAFPCLTTV
+627 LLSVVAAFPCLTALNLWRTS
-641 DLRDTNIGLEDC
+641 IGLEDC
-653 QVLGQ
+653 QVLGR
-658 MMSSHTQLMELNIGN
+658 MMSSHTQLKELDISGN
-673 NALSSEAI
+673 SLSSEAI
-681 KLVIAGIGRNENT
+681 QLVISGISSNENT
-694 KLEKLDLSENTFTL
+694 KLEKLILFHNTFSP
-708 EDTTALSSLIMVN
+708 ETTEALSSLLMVN
-721 NTITHLELWRC
+721 NSIKHLNLWDC
-732 GIGPNG
+732 GIGPDG

-750 SLKYIN
+750 TLKLIDMDH
-756 INYNDI
+756 NDI
-762 QDKGGVAIASALK
+762 QDKGGVAIASVLK
-775 VNHTLEN
+775 VNHTLEH
-782 IIIRDYSMGADGVSQ
+782 IHLRDSTIGAEGIFQ

-802 RYGLKI
+802 RYGLTLVLHHKHKSAVK
-808 ELYWHYK
+808 WH
-815 ASINWYHWI
+815 HRI

>member
-1 MNIFNTVTVCLLPVA
+1 MFSVA
-16 VEPQR
+16 VEPR
-21 HSVEPANV
+21 LHSVEPANV
-29 VKPSPLN
+29 VEPSPRN
-36 RPPPTSVVA
+36 RPPPTSAVP

-50 SHGSHTQSS
+50 SHGPHTQSS
-59 TEGLSLSPACNE
+59 TEGLSLSPACSE
-71 YASFLRQTYLDNTIT
+71 YASFLRQTYLDDTIT

-94 AVKKYINLASIEK
+94 AVKKYINLASIDK

-165 FAWKFCHQWGK
+165 FAWKFCRQWGK

-197 DASSIADLFYHPKR
+197 DASSIADLFYHPD
-211 RIRPALAEEIEESQ
+211 PEIQKGTVSHLQRSQ

-233 EGFDDAAPSLQKEGS
+233 EGFDEAAPSLQKEGS

-287 IEVLGFTKDD
+287 IEVLGFTKED
-297 INSYIQAAMPQS
+297 INSYIQAAIPQS
-309 AHSTFEQYLS
+309 AHSSFEQYLS
-319 LHPHIRAMMYNPL
+319 LHPHIKAMMYNPL

-401 SRLAYKGTCKGQTT
+401 SRLAYEGTCKGQTT

-426 GLLQVVP
+426 GLLQDVP

-449 LTVQEFLTAFYLTCC
+449 LTVQEFLTAFYLSRC
-464 DNRVLIQ
+464 DIQVLIQ

-491 LTRLAFL
+491 LTRLTFL

-504 WQWLMAML
+504 WQRMKVAFG
-512 RIERNSPQSL
+512 IEKNSPQSL

-542 LEFFGNTSIE
+542 LEFFFGDTPDIE
-552 YRNRTVTPF
+552 CRFRTVTPF
-561 ECYELGFCVAQCGV
+561 DCYELGFCVAQSGV
-575 RTLKLEGCCI
+575 RTLKLQQCSI

-590 AMLALGMKCQE
+590 AMLALGMKYQE
-601 PTNIRMKQLSL
+601 PANIHMKQLSL
-612 HFNNDI
+612 WANDGI
-618 LLGQAGAVE
+618 GRAGAVE
-627 LLSVITAFPCLTTV
+627 LLSVVAAFPCLTT
-641 DLRDTNIGLEDC
+641 LNLLFTKIGLEDC
-653 QVLGQ
+653 QVLGR
-658 MMSSHTQLMELNIGN
+658 MMSSHTQLKELDIGQN
-673 NALSSEAI
+673 SLSSEAMQ
-681 KLVIAGIGRNENT
+681 LVISGIGRNENT
-694 KLEKLDLSENTFTL
+694 KLEKLILYCNTFSLENT
-708 EDTTALSSLIMVN
+708 EALSSLLMVN
-721 NTITHLELWRC
+721 NTIKHLEFWGC
-732 GIGPNG
+732 GIGADG

-750 SLKYIN
+750 TLKYIDIGGN
-756 INYNDI
+756 RI

-775 VNHTLEN
+775 VNRTLEH
-782 IIIRDYSMGADGVSQ
+782 IDIQDITIGVEGICQ
-797 LVASA
+797 LLASA
-802 RYGLKI
+802 RYGLKL
-808 ELYWHYK
+808 ELYDTHKSAVKWH
-815 ASINWYHWI
+815 HRI
-824 SPNISWW
+824 SPNISW

>member
-1 MNIFNTVTVCLLPVA
+1 MFSVA
-16 VEPQR
+16 VEPR
-21 HSVEPANV
+21 SHSVEPANV
-29 VKPSPLN
+29 VEPSPRN
-36 RPPPTSVVA
+36 RPPPTSAVP

-50 SHGSHTQSS
+50 SHGPHTQSS
-59 TEGLSLSPACNE
+59 TEGLSLSPACSE
-71 YASFLRQTYLDNTIT
+71 YASFLRQTYLDATIT

-94 AVKKYINLASIEK
+94 AVKKYINLASIDK

-165 FAWKFCHQWGK
+165 FAWKFCRQWGK

-211 RIRPALAEEIEESQ
+211 NVRAYLAQEIEESQ

-233 EGFDDAAPSLQKEGS
+233 EGFDEAAPSLQKDGS
-248 LLMNIIS
+248 LLMNLIS

-287 IEVLGFTKDD
+287 IEVLGFTKED

-309 AHSTFEQYLS
+309 AHSSFEQYLS
-319 LHPHIRAMMYNPL
+319 LHPHIKAMMYNPL

-375 EYKDREWTLNSFTD
+375 EYKGREWTLNSFTD
-389 LPSEVYTQLCEI
+389 LPSEVYAQLCEI
-401 SRLAYKGTCKGQTT
+401 SRLAYEGTCKGQTT

-426 GLLQVVP
+426 GLLQDVP

-449 LTVQEFLTAFYLTCC
+449 LTVQEFLTAFHLSRC
-464 DNRVLIQ
+464 DIRVLIQ

-504 WQWLMAML
+504 WQRLKVVFCV
-512 RIERNSPQSL
+512 ERNYPQSL

-542 LEFFGNTSIE
+542 LEFFFGDTPDIE
-552 YRNRTVTPF
+552 YRRRTVTPF
-561 ECYELGFCVAQCGV
+561 DCYELGFCVAQCGV
-575 RTLKLEGCCI
+575 RTLKLEFCSI

-590 AMLALGMKCQE
+590 AMLALGMKYQE
-601 PTNIRMKQLSL
+601 PANIRMKQLSL
-612 HFNNDI
+612 SGNDGI
-618 LLGQAGAVE
+618 GAVE
-627 LLSVITAFPCLTTV
+627 LLSVVAAFSCLTTLNL
-641 DLRDTNIGLEDC
+641 DETNIGLEDC
-653 QVLGQ
+653 QVFVRI
-658 MMSSHTQLMELNIGN
+658 MSSHTQLKELDIGYN
-673 NALSSEAI
+673 SLSSEAI
-681 KLVIAGIGRNENT
+681 QLVISGIGSNENT
-694 KLEKLDLSENTFTL
+694 KLEKLILFINTFTL
-708 EDTTALSSLIMVN
+708 ENTEALSSLLMVN
-721 NTITHLELWRC
+721 NTIKHLELWGC

-738 SCLLAA
+738 SGLLAA

-750 SLKYIN
+750 TLKYIDISN
-756 INYNDI
+756 NGI

-775 VNHTLEN
+775 VNRTLEH
-782 IIIRDYSMGADGVSQ
+782 IDIQDDTIGAEGICQ

-802 RYGLKI
+802 RYGLKLHLSGI
-808 ELYWHYK
+808 HYSAVKWH
-815 ASINWYHWI
+815 HRI
-824 SPNISWW
+824 SPNISWS

>member
-1 MNIFNTVTVCLLPVA
+1 MFSVA
-16 VEPQR
+16 VVPR
-21 HSVEPANV
+21 SHAVEPANV
-29 VKPSPLN
+29 VEPSPRN
-36 RPPPTSVVA
+36 RPPPTSAVP

-50 SHGSHTQSS
+50 SHGPHTQSS
-59 TEGLSLSPACNE
+59 TEGLSLSPACSE
-71 YASFLRQTYLDNTIT
+71 YASFLRQTYLDATIT

-94 AVKKYINLASIEK
+94 AVKKYINLASIDK

-143 LPDGSKP
+143 MPDGSKP

-165 FAWKFCHQWGK
+165 FAWKFCRQWGK

-197 DASSIADLFYHPKR
+197 DASSIADLFYHPD
-211 RIRPALAEEIEESQ
+211 PEIQKGTVSHLQRSQ

-233 EGFDDAAPSLQKEGS
+233 EGFDEAAPSLQKDGS

-287 IEVLGFTKDD
+287 IEVLGFTKED

-309 AHSTFEQYLS
+309 THSSFKQYLS
-319 LHPHIRAMMYNPL
+319 LHPHIKAMMYNPL

-401 SRLAYKGTCKGQTT
+401 SRLAYEGTCKGQTT

-426 GLLQVVP
+426 GLLQDVP

-449 LTVQEFLTAFYLTCC
+449 LTVQEFLTALHLSRC
-464 DNRVLIQ
+464 DIRVLIQ
-471 VFREEYRNPRWQT
+471 VFREEYRNSRWQT

-504 WQWLMAML
+504 WQRMKVVF

-535 ESQNSRV
+535 ESQNGRV
-542 LEFFGNTSIE
+542 LEFFFGDTPDIE
-552 YRNRTVTPF
+552 CDSRTVTPF
-561 ECYELGFCVAQCGV
+561 DCYELGFCVAQCGV
-575 RTLKLEGCCI
+575 RTLKLVGCSI

-601 PTNIRMKQLSL
+601 PANIRMKQLSL
-612 HFNNDI
+612 WWNGGI
-618 LLGQAGAVE
+618 GRAGAVE
-627 LLSVITAFPCLTTV
+627 LLSVVAAFPCLTT
-641 DLRDTNIGLEDC
+641 LNLSSTNIGLEDC
-653 QVLGQ
+653 QVLGR
-658 MMSSHTQLMELNIGN
+658 MMSSHTQLKELDIGCN
-673 NALSSEAI
+673 YFSSEAI
-681 KLVIAGIGRNENT
+681 QLVISGIVSNENT
-694 KLEKLDLSENTFTL
+694 KLEKLILSRNTFTL
-708 EDTTALSSLIMVN
+708 ENTEALSSLLMVN
-721 NTITHLELWRC
+721 NTIKHLDLWHC
-732 GIGPNG
+732 GIGPDG

-750 SLKYIN
+750 TLKHIN
-756 INYNDI
+756 ISGNDI

-775 VNHTLEN
+775 VNRTLKH
-782 IIIRDYSMGADGVSQ
+782 IDIWDDTIGAEGICQ
-797 LVASA
+797 LVSSA
-802 RYGLKI
+802 RYGLKLQLHYI
-808 ELYWHYK
+808 HKSAVKWHHR
-815 ASINWYHWI
+815 IN
-824 SPNISWW
+824 PNISWP